1 MQYYVDVQ
9 AAFGG
14 DWSKNS
20 PFQKIQ
26 QAADLARPGDEVLVA
41 PGIYREYVNPKNAGT
56 SEQRITYRSIEP
68 LKAVITGAEPVKNWE
83 KAEGTVW
90 TARVS
95 NEVFGDYNP
104 YTTLVFGDW
113 FIATMIAHTGDVYL
127 NHKSMYEVTE
137 KEKVY
142 APVRSAASWDPDFS
156 VYVWYCEQDENT
168 NETVFFANFQGMDP
182 NQEEVEIS
190 VRQDCFLPAE
200 EGISYITLSGF
211 TVREAATQ
219 WAPPTAYQD
228 GMIGPHWSKGWIIED
243 CEVYE
248 SKCSGI
254 SLGKYLQ
261 PNNDNKWS
269 KWKYK
274 DGTQTERDCI
284 CQASYEGWD
293 KEHIGSHIVRRCHI
307 HDCGQT
313 GIVGH
318 LGGVFSIIEDNHIH
332 NINNKQN
339 LAGAEIGGIKM
350 HAAIDVIF
358 RRNHIHHCTRGLWLD
373 WQAQGTRVT
382 QNLFHHNTLPVDL
395 DHVSPEDTVLLF
407 LGMGE
412 DIFVEVSHGPTL
424 IDNNF
429 LLSPRSI
436 KFATQGI
443 AMVHNLVAGSL
454 TCVGTGTDNGAPD
467 RPSPRYTPYHAPH
480 DTQIAGFMTFLHG
493 DDRFYN
499 NIFVQMPVHPVFQG
513 LQDYTDAAGPE
524 AKQWDTM
531 NFRVGTWPFDEY
543 PTFEEW
549 DKMFEGYCGMA
560 SPRSN
565 RYYSHLPVWAGDNI
579 YLGGAKP
586 WAKEEDPVVL
596 AAEGMKLDISFTEDA
611 STGSAWQFTTNLYDY
626 VPENTG
632 KMITTETL
640 GMAFEPEECY
650 ENPDG
655 TPIAFDTDFF
665 GDLRDENPMAG
676 PCVEKT
682 EDFVW
687 KD

>member
-1 MQYYVDVQ
+1 M
-9 AAFGG
+9 
-14 DWSKNS
+14 
-20 PFQKIQ
+20 
-26 QAADLARPGDEVLVA
+26 
-41 PGIYREYVNPKNAGT
+41 
-56 SEQRITYRSIEP
+56 
-68 LKAVITGAEPVKNWE
+68 
-83 KAEGTVW
+83 
-90 TARVS
+90 
-95 NEVFGDYNP
+95 
-104 YTTLVFGDW
+104 
-113 FIATMIAHTGDVYL
+113 
-127 NHKSMYEVTE
+127 
-137 KEKVY
+137 
-142 APVRSAASWDPDFS
+142 
-156 VYVWYCEQDENT
+156 
-168 NETVFFANFQGMDP
+168 
-182 NQEEVEIS
+182 
-190 VRQDCFLPAE
+190 
-200 EGISYITLSGF
+200 
-211 TVREAATQ
+211 
-219 WAPPTAYQD
+219 
-228 GMIGPHWSKGWIIED
+228 
-243 CEVYE
+243 
-248 SKCSGI
+248 I
-254 SLGKYLQ
+254 SL
-261 PNNDNKWS
+261 
-269 KWKYK
+269 
-274 DGTQTERDCI
+274 
-284 CQASYEGWD
+284 
-293 KEHIGSHIVRRCHI
+293 
-307 HDCGQT
+307 
-313 GIVGH
+313 
-318 LGGVFSIIEDNHIH
+318 F
-332 NINNKQN
+332 
-339 LAGAEIGGIKM
+339 M
-350 HAAIDVIF
+350 
-358 RRNHIHHCTRGLWLD
+358 
-373 WQAQGTRVT
+373 
-382 QNLFHHNTLPVDL
+382 
-395 DHVSPEDTVLLF
+395 
-407 LGMGE
+407 GMGE

-467 RPSPRYTPYHAPH
+467 KPSPRYTPYHAPH
-480 DTQIAGFMTFLHG
+480 GTQIAGFMTFLHG

-499 NIFVQMPVHPVFQG
+499 NIFVQMLVHPVFQG

-549 DKMFEGYCGMA
+549 DQMFEGYCGMS

-565 RYYSHLPVWAGDNI
+565 RYYSHLPVWAGGNV

-596 AAEGMKLDISFTEDA
+596 AAEGLKLDISFTEGA
-611 STGSAWQFTTNLYDY
+611 NTEGAWQVTTNLYDY

-676 PCVEKT
+676 PCVEKI